1 MSKKRFS
8 KIECEGLSKNK
19 NVLKVSEKAIT
30 YADEFKQRFIDQYL
44 GGKTP
49 REIFEANGF
58 DVSVLGMKR
67 VAQCADRWRKAYE
80 KDGIIGLVD
89 SRKES
94 SGRPLS

>member
-1 MSKKRFS
+1 
-8 KIECEGLSKNK
+8 
-19 NVLKVSEKAIT
+19 
-30 YADEFKQRFIDQYL
+30 
-44 GGKTP
+44 
-49 REIFEANGF
+49 EIFEANGF

-94 SGRPLS
+94 SGRPLSRELTTDEIMDKQEARIKLLESQMRIQKGVSID